1 MSVRPFTRD
10 QFWLLPPRLDDLIGE
25 RHPVRFV
32 AGFVDALESKDWAE
46 LGVERK
52 GEDLGAPSYDPRLL
66 LSVWLYGFM
75 TGVRSSRK
83 LEAAC
88 REQVPY
94 LWLTALQAPDHNT
107 LWRFYQGH
115 RQEMR
120 KLLKRTVKTAVVAGL
135 VDLALQA
142 VDGSKVMGNAA
153 KDRFYDAAGLA
164 RLMKRLEAAIADL
177 EAQNQSGGDAVP
189 LQLPERL
196 KEKQALLAEV
206 KEALAR
212 VEEEEGLQNLTDPDA
227 RLLKGK
233 DGFIAGYNGQAV
245 VSPLTEAAGQAG
257 QLITAAAVT
266 QDADDHYQ
274 LIPMLEAAA
283 ANSGQQAA
291 TTLADAGYHSGENL
305 ALCEERGQMVLM
317 PEAQAKALG
326 GPYHKDVFVY
336 DEQSDSY
343 TCPFGQS
350 LRFSTTRRDRKGRQ
364 ARLYRAPAAACRACP
379 AFGLCTTDFRHGRAL
394 EIGPDDAALR
404 RQRALMATSE
414 AKATYRRRKELI
426 EPTFGIMK
434 EQRGAR
440 RFLLRGLLNV
450 DAEWVLLAIS
460 FNLSTLAKVWGRQ
473 LFDLLFRLL
482 TALTKVFPPAQAP
495 SRQPYLG
502 RFLQY
507 GPIT

>member
-291 TTLADAGYHSGENL
+291 TTLADAGYHSGRTWRCARNG
-305 ALCEERGQMVLM
+305 ARWSSCRRPKRKRSAV
-317 PEAQAKALG
+317 PTTRT
-326 GPYHKDVFVY
+326 
-336 DEQSDSY
+336 SS
-343 TCPFGQS
+343 
-350 LRFSTTRRDRKGRQ
+350 STTSNRT
-364 ARLYRAPAAACRACP
+364 ATPAPLARACASQP
-379 AFGLCTTDFRHGRAL
+379 PGETGRGGRRASTGLR
-394 EIGPDDAALR
+394 LR
-404 RQRALMATSE
+404 PVAPVPPSASAR
-414 AKATYRRRKELI
+414 
-426 EPTFGIMK
+426 PTFGTGGRWRSGRMMP
-434 EQRGAR
+434 RCGA
-440 RFLLRGLLNV
+440 N
-450 DAEWVLLAIS
+450 
-460 FNLSTLAKVWGRQ
+460 
-473 LFDLLFRLL
+473 
-482 TALTKVFPPAQAP
+482 
-495 SRQPYLG
+495 
-502 RFLQY
+502 
-507 GPIT
+507 GP